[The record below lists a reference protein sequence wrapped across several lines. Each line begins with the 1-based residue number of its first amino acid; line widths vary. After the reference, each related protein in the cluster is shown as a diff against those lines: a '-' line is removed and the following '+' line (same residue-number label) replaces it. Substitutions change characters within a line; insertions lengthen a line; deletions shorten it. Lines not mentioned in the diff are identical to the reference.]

1 MTWVTPRS
9 YRYLLAVVLGL
20 SWPGLIKATLAD
32 PYDPLQV
39 ANIASVPIIDLTAV
53 DHVRNR
59 EIPLRIYLPPE
70 ANSRKPAS
78 VILFSHGLGGSR
90 TGYSYLGRHW
100 AARGYVAVFLQHPG
114 SDDSV
119 WKDVPLRERM
129 AAMQKAASGKNLILR
144 VQDVHAVLDQLEKW
158 NKEDTHPLY
167 QQVDLNLVGMSGHSF
182 GALTTQ
188 VVAGETFPLI
198 GQRAR
203 DSRIK
208 AALILSP
215 SSPRQGS
222 PQEAFGKVDLP
233 WMLMTGTRDVS
244 PIGDQTVQSR
254 RAVFPALPPGQK
266 YELVLC
272 DAEHSAFADR
282 SLPGET
288 RPRNPNHH
296 RAILALSTAFWDAY
310 LLNDSAAREW
320 LDGEGAKSVLESN
333 DIWQRK

>member
-1 MTWVTPRS
+1 MKWVTPWRC
-9 YRYLLAVVLGL
+9 RYLLAVVLGL
-20 SWPGLIKATLAD
+20 VWPGPIKATLAD

-39 ANIASVPIIDLTAV
+39 ANIASVQIIDLTMA
-53 DHVRNR
+53 DQVRNR
-59 EIPLRIYLPPE
+59 EIPLRSYLPPE
-70 ANSRKPAS
+70 PDSRKPAP

-129 AAMQKAASGKNLILR
+129 AAMQKAASAENLILR

-158 NKEDTHPLY
+158 NKEVSHQLY
-167 QQVDLNLVGMSGHSF
+167 QRLDLNSVGMSGHSF
-182 GALTTQ
+182 GGLTTQ
-188 VVAGETFPLI
+188 VVAGEVFPLI

-203 DSRIK
+203 DPRIK

-215 SSPRQGS
+215 SSPRYGS
-222 PQEAFGKVDLP
+222 PQEAFAKVNLP
-233 WMLMTGTRDVS
+233 WMLMTGTRDVA
-244 PIGDQTVQSR
+244 PIGGQTVESR
-254 RAVFPALPPGQK
+254 RAVFSALPSGEK
-266 YELVLC
+266 YELVLF
-272 DAEHSAFADR
+272 DAEHSAFTDR

-310 LLNDSAAREW
+310 LRGNSAARQW
-320 LDGEGAKSVLESN
+320 LDGEGPKSILDSN
-333 DIWQRK
+333 DVWQRK